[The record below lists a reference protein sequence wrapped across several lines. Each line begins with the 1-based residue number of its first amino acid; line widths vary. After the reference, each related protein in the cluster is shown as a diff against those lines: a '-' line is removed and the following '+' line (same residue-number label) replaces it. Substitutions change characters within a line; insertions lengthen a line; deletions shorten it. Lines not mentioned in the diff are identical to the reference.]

1 MSEQPGATPQ
11 PDPYQHAE
19 AEAQEE
25 TQDEASTEPAEGAE
39 VTEPGGE
46 GTFDSATDLV
56 TDGSAAHADVA
67 GTQED
72 LSRDD

>member
-25 TQDEASTEPAEGAE
+25 AQDEAQDEGVE
-39 VTEPGGE
+39 VTEPEGG
-46 GTFDSATDLV
+46 GAFDSATDLV
-56 TDGSAAHADVA
+56 TDGSAAHADVE

-72 LSRDD
+72 LARDD